1 MCMEFLRQE
10 YFSELP
16 RTTPGYIPDPGIKS
30 VSAALAGRFFT
41 AEPPGK
47 PLSSLYVPGL
57 LAGYGPQ
64 SHKESDVTEVT

>member
-30 VSAALAGRFFT
+30 VSAALASGFSSS
-41 AEPPGK
+41 EPPGK
-47 PLSSLYVPGL
+47 PLQKMNSRCSKRSVVEP
-57 LAGYGPQ
+57 
-64 SHKESDVTEVT
+64 KK